1 MKKLILL
8 LLFFTFLCPLWS
20 AEICNIKGSWKGI
33 PDGSCTQTGFVCH
46 LGFDVNGEQNVI
58 SFYLGSDSTCQSLLD
73 SRFETIQ
80 GTDDS
85 KTDVLRLSL
94 IESEEFHT
102 DVLSMVLAS
111 SIALSASN
119 NKKLVSVI
127 YHQVSKDEYGG
138 IRLQSIGIVGN

>member
-1 MKKLILL
+1 MNKLILF
-8 LLFFTFLCPLWS
+8 LLFFVFLCPLWS

-33 PDGSCTQTGFVCH
+33 PEGSCTQTGFVCH

-58 SFYLGSDSTCQSLLD
+58 SFYLGSDSTCQSLLYT
-73 SRFETIQ
+73 RFETIRV
-80 GTDDS
+80 TDNS
-85 KTDVLRLSL
+85 KINTLRLSL

>member
-1 MKKLILL
+1 MKKLISFM
-8 LLFFTFLCPLWS
+8 FFFVFLRPLWS
-20 AEICNIKGSWKGI
+20 TEICNIKGSWKGI
-33 PDGSCTQTGFVCH
+33 PEESCMQTGFVCH
-46 LGFDVNGEQNVI
+46 LGFDVNNEQNVI

-73 SRFETIQ
+73 TRFKTIRV
-80 GTDDS
+80 TDDS
-85 KTDVLRLSL
+85 KINTLRLSL